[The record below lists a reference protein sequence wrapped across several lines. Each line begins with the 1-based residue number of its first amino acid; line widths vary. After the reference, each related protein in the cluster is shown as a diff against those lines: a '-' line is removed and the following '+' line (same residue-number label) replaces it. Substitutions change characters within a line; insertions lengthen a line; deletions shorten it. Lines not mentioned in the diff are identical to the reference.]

1 MTKSIDH
8 TYMTT
13 LTSTTLLDDPSYTK
27 ELYGRIAQLEKVER
41 DRQLSELNSVT
52 NRVFTQFMKR
62 TSMTGIGPPTHA
74 GDDDK

>member
-1 MTKSIDH
+1 MTANIP
-8 TYMTT
+8 
-13 LTSTTLLDDPSYTK
+13 TTLLDDPSHTK
-27 ELYGRIAQLEKVER
+27 ELYGRIAQLEKVEK